1 MKPLLPP
8 TLVVFALV
16 TPMLLSA
23 QPLRKNA
30 PQQNTQPSAQ
40 QQQGVPNLQAPPG
53 YNMSVQ
59 KVITRYNF
67 SKLTS
72 IIRIPYDNVPF
83 TKEEFPKGVKGAQAP
98 TFLSKKA
105 KALWE
110 AIEKQFPGLVISR
123 KQAQGLQ
130 GAGGPGTI
138 LVWELGQKPPADMR
152 QRISRYLFGADEP
165 KNNVSYTDEFL
176 MTDNIIVMWSFKNK
190 ESPTKEAHQK
200 KMFDMIGAIAN
211 SMPEFQEKTPKTSD
225 AK

>member
-1 MKPLLPP
+1 MKPHLPL
-8 TLVVFALV
+8 TLVVLALV
-16 TPMLLSA
+16 STALLQA

-30 PQQNTQPSAQ
+30 PQQNAQPSVV
-40 QQQGVPNLQAPPG
+40 QQGEPNFQAPPG

-83 TKEEFPKGVKGAQAP
+83 TKEEFPKGVKGATAP

-105 KALWE
+105 KAMWE
-110 AIEKQFPGLVISR
+110 SIEKQFPGLVVSR
-123 KQAQGLQ
+123 KQAQGLT

-138 LVWELGQKPPADMR
+138 LVWELGQKPSEDMR

-176 MTDNIIVMWSFKNK
+176 ITDNIIVLWSFKNK

-200 KMFDMIGAIAN
+200 KMFEMIGAIAN
-211 SMPEFQEKTPKTSD
+211 SMPEFQEKAPKTSD
-225 AK
+225 PK

>member
-8 TLVVFALV
+8 TLVVLALV
-16 TPMLLSA
+16 VPMLLTA
-23 QPLRKNA
+23 QPVRKSA
-30 PQQNTQPSAQ
+30 PQQKNQPSAQ
-40 QQQGVPNLQAPPG
+40 QQPGVPNFTAPPG
-53 YNMSVQ
+53 YDMSVQ

-83 TKEEFPKGVKGAQAP
+83 TKEEFPKGVKGATEP
-98 TFLSKKA
+98 SFLSKKA
-105 KALWE
+105 KTLWE
-110 AIEKQFPGLVISR
+110 SIEKQFPGLVVSR
-123 KQAQGLQ
+123 KQAQGLK

-138 LVWELGQKPPADMR
+138 LVWELGQKPSADMR

-165 KNNVSYTDEFL
+165 TNNVSYTDEFL
-176 MTDNIIVMWSFKNK
+176 MTDNIIVLWSFKNK

-211 SMPEFQEKTPKTSD
+211 SMPEFQEKPPKTPD